1 MNTPQDP
8 AGTFPAITVFE
19 ERVFRIF
26 AKNHKPGFHDHA
38 IQLEGNG
45 RIAVCAAAHRMIKKG
60 LLIKHGSCRWYLTDL
75 GKRMA
80 VDSKLKNWKAAGV
93 EISNEDEIVKAIQST
108 RGKFLMFSGDFGP
121 SGLVGRIVTPND
133 QVEARRK

>member
-1 MNTPQDP
+1 
-8 AGTFPAITVFE
+8 
-19 ERVFRIF
+19 
-26 AKNHKPGFHDHA
+26 
-38 IQLEGNG
+38 
-45 RIAVCAAAHRMIKKG
+45 
-60 LLIKHGSCRWYLTDL
+60 
-75 GKRMA
+75 
-80 VDSKLKNWKAAGV
+80 V

>member
-1 MNTPQDP
+1 
-8 AGTFPAITVFE
+8 
-19 ERVFRIF
+19 
-26 AKNHKPGFHDHA
+26 
-38 IQLEGNG
+38 
-45 RIAVCAAAHRMIKKG
+45 MIKKG